1 LWEIMTDVVVRE
13 DVGAVAVLRLN
24 RPPVNALSEE
34 LLEGIHRSVLA
45 AADDPAV
52 GSIVITGSDRAFV
65 AGGDIELLQAADPAR
80 FRRYFRGMQ
89 QVWDEIEAVPVPTI
103 AAIRGYALGGGC
115 ELALSCDL
123 RFASDTA
130 RLGMP
135 EVRLGLFPA
144 AGGTARLARQ
154 VGKGRALEIV
164 WTCRQVPADEALRIG
179 LVEQVRPD
187 AELLPAAVDFAAAL
201 AAGPR
206 DALAAAKRCV
216 LAGLDGGLRAELRS
230 EVREVEALFGTPDN
244 QEGLAAFLQRR
255 EPHFGPP
262 EAAPARPEATLR

>member
-1 LWEIMTDVVVRE
+1 MTDVVIRE
-13 DVGAVAVLRLN
+13 DVGAVAVLRMN

-34 LLEGIHRSVLA
+34 LLDGIHRSVLT

-52 GSIVITGSDRAFV
+52 GAIVITGSDRAFV

-80 FRRYFRGMQ
+80 FKKYFRGMQ

-103 AAIRGYALGGGC
+103 AAINGYALGGGC

-123 RFASDTA
+123 RFAAETA
-130 RLGMP
+130 RLGTP

-154 VGKGRALEIV
+154 VGKGRALEII
-164 WTCRQVPADEALRIG
+164 WTARHVPAYEALRIG
-179 LVEQVRPD
+179 LVEQVYPD
-187 AELLPAAVDFAAAL
+187 AGVLPAAIDFAATL

-206 DALAAAKRCV
+206 AALAAAKRCV

-230 EVREVEALFGTPDN
+230 EVREVETLFGTPDN
-244 QEGLAAFLQRR
+244 QEGLAAFLERR
-255 EPHFGPP
+255 EPHFGVAQSASAQP
-262 EAAPARPEATLR
+262 ETTAR